1 MNAVHAEG
9 LTKSYGRVR
18 ALAGLDLEVSTGEVV
33 ALLGPNGAG
42 KTTAVE
48 ILEGYRRP
56 DSGKVEVLGRDPV
69 DAGAAL
75 KQRIG
80 IVLQEA
86 GLEDELTVRESM
98 AYLQHAYDHPRDVG
112 ELIEL
117 VGLQEKADQRIKS
130 LSGGQ
135 KRRLD
140 LALALVGTPE
150 LLFLDEPTTGFDPAA
165 RREAWSMIDGLA
177 KAGTTVLL
185 TTHYLEEA
193 QALADRVVVIAEGR
207 VLAEGPP
214 NTLGNRMTA
223 AATIRFRLSGR
234 AHQETLG
241 VISDPSGAVTIRTH
255 EPTTELHRLT
265 GLALENDIALE
276 GLEVSRPSLEDTYLE
291 LIGHH
296 EPGIES

>member
-1 MNAVHAEG
+1 MSAVRAEG
-9 LTKSYGRVR
+9 LTKSYGTVT
-18 ALAGLDLEVSTGEVV
+18 ALAGLDLEVDSGEVV

-42 KTTAVE
+42 KTTTVE

-56 DSGKVEVLGRDPV
+56 DSGSVEVLGSDPV

-86 GLEDELTVRESM
+86 GLEDELTVRESIE
-98 AYLQHAYDHPRDVG
+98 YLRSAYDHPRETDD
-112 ELIEL
+112 LIEL
-117 VGLQEKADQRIKS
+117 VGLEEKADERIKR

-140 LALALVGTPE
+140 LALALTGTPE
-150 LLFLDEPTTGFDPAA
+150 LLFLDEPTTGFDPSA
-165 RREAWSMIDGLA
+165 RRDAWVMIQGLA

-193 QALADRVVVIAEGR
+193 QALADRVVVIAGGR

-214 NTLGNRMTA
+214 DGLGNRMTA
-223 AATIRFRLSGR
+223 AATIRFRLSHPACR
-234 AHQETLG
+234 KL
-241 VISDPSGAVTIRTH
+241 SG
-255 EPTTELHRLT
+255 
-265 GLALENDIALE
+265 
-276 GLEVSRPSLEDTYLE
+276 SRPNPTARSRSKAMSP
-291 LIGHH
+291 
-296 EPGIES
+296 PGSSTDSPALPWSTTSTSRAWKCPDHPSRTPTWS